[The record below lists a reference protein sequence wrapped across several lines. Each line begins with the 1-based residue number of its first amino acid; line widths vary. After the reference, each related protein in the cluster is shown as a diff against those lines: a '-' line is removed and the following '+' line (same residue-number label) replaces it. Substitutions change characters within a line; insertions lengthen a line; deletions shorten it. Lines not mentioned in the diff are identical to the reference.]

1 MNRRAVSVT
10 WKVRAGEAKDAPLRA
25 TGVEAEAALLEPTGA
40 VVMALST
47 ISSVLDHPS
56 G

>member
-1 MNRRAVSVT
+1 MNRRAVSVM
-10 WKVRAGEAKDAPLRA
+10 WKVRAGEAEDAPLRG
-25 TGVEAEAALLEPTGA
+25 TGVEVEAVLLEPTGA